1 MSAGVRQDRIESALQ
16 LLDDVVKAGTKQA
29 SKGKRE
35 HLEELANQ
43 IALSY
48 KVQWLLEQ

>member
-1 MSAGVRQDRIESALQ
+1 MSAGVRQERIESALQ

-29 SKGKRE
+29 SKRE

-48 KVQWLLEQ
+48 KVSSGCYCM